1 MLASK
6 IPERR
11 REQRCKPEFGAAFP
25 SGDICQFVNRGQ
37 KIEKPNRNPQKDF
50 YFESKI
56 KLSAVS
62 GLEGTK
68 PKCSEKN
75 TMNQRNKKRQK
86 V

>member
-1 MLASK
+1 MLPSK

-11 REQRCKPEFGAAFP
+11 GEQRCKPEFEAAFP
-25 SGDICQFVNRGQ
+25 AGDICQFVNRSQ

-62 GLEGTK
+62 MLEGTK
-68 PKCSEKN
+68 PKSSEN
-75 TMNQRNKKRQK
+75 TMNKRNKKRQK
-86 V
+86 A